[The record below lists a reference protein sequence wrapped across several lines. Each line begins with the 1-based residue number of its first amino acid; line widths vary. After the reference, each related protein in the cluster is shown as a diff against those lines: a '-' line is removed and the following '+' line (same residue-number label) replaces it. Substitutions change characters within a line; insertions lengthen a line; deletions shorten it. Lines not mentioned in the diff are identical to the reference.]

1 MIEWGSPWAFWLL
14 IPVLLLPLQSR
25 WTGRNRVAIASETA
39 MTRRMT
45 LRLALWWLPG
55 VLQVAGLALLVVA
68 LARPHISRREVVVE
82 SDGLDILLALDT
94 SGSMDAPD
102 FSRGVTP
109 VNRLEVAK
117 GVMARFV
124 EDRPFDRIGLV
135 VFGQEAFTYVPL
147 TLDHDTLLGSLE
159 HVQIGIAGKSAT
171 AIGAAIAVAGRRMKQ
186 VDAPDRII
194 ILLTDGR
201 NNVERPDP
209 IQAAWAT
216 AALDIRI
223 YTIGIGG
230 GAVRFGTDAID
241 EPTLRKIAD
250 ISGGQFFRATSTKTL
265 EAVYETIDELETSP
279 AEVRELVEHEELFRQ
294 WLVPGAALL
303 LLQLL
308 LSATFLRRAP

>member
-14 IPVLLLPLQSR
+14 IPVLLLPLQGR
-25 WTGRNRVAIASETA
+25 WTGRNRLAIASEAA
-39 MTRRMT
+39 MTRRLT
-45 LRLALWWLPG
+45 LRLVLWWLPG
-55 VLQVAGLALLVVA
+55 VLQVAGLALVVVA
-68 LARPHISRREVVVE
+68 LARPHITRRDVVVE

-102 FSRGVTP
+102 FSRGLTP
-109 VNRLEVAK
+109 VSRLEVAK

-135 VFGQEAFTYVPL
+135 VFGQDAFTFVPL

-171 AIGAAIAVAGRRMKQ
+171 AVGAALAVAGRRMKQ
-186 VDAPDRII
+186 VDAPERVI

-209 IQAAWAT
+209 IQAAWAA

-223 YTIGIGG
+223 YTIGIGSG
-230 GAVRFGTDAID
+230 VARYGSDAID

-250 ISGGQFFRATSTKTL
+250 ITGGQFFRASSTKTL
-265 EAVYETIDELETSP
+265 QAVYETIDELETSP

-294 WLVPGAALL
+294 WLIPGVGLL
-303 LLQLL
+303 VLQLL
-308 LSATFLRRAP
+308 LSATFLRRGP